1 MSRTVSILLALIAGL
16 AVGVVLRVYGGPD
29 NGVAGF
35 LQPIGQLWLNALR
48 MTLVPLVFCLM
59 TAGVAG
65 LATTATDS
73 GRQVGIAVG
82 VFLSLLLAAAIV
94 GAATAE
100 ALMLIWP
107 VHPIDSALA
116 AQSVAT
122 VAAPPSFVSV
132 LVNLIPLNPVA
143 AAAEAAMVPLIV
155 FAAIFGVAISR
166 LPGGARG
173 LLVDFFKAAADAMLI
188 IVNWVLSAA
197 PIGIFVLTLEAAA
210 NIGLGVALGLVQYV
224 LLLSMVLAVGLVC
237 ATMVGLLSGIQP
249 ARFFRAALGPQA
261 LAASTQSSMACLPA
275 LVQAAES
282 LELPRPFVATMMPLA
297 VTTFRF
303 GNVCGG
309 IAAGL
314 IGAQLFGIHPGY
326 AAITL
331 AIVIGVL
338 TNVGVIGLPGQ
349 AVLLA
354 AYGPIFTALGT
365 PIEAL
370 TLLIAV
376 FTLPDILDTTC
387 NVTADLAATSL
398 IARLAGSESK
408 NFNSINDSTEI
419 DPSRAGS

>member
-1 MSRTVSILLALIAGL
+1 MSRTRSILAALIAGL
-16 AVGVVLRVYGGPD
+16 AVGIALRFYLGPD
-29 NGVAGF
+29 NAIAGF

-65 LATTATDS
+65 LASTATDS
-73 GRQVGIAVG
+73 GRQVGIAVA
-82 VFLSLLLAAAIV
+82 VFFSLLLVAAVI
-94 GAATAE
+94 GTLTAE
-100 ALMLIWP
+100 ALMFLWP
-107 VHPIDSALA
+107 VRPLDVALA
-116 AQSVAT
+116 APAAAVA
-122 VAAPPSFVSV
+122 AAPPNLVTV

-143 AAAEAAMVPLIV
+143 AAAEAAMAPLIV
-155 FAAIFGVAISR
+155 FASIFGVAISR
-166 LPGGARG
+166 LPAPSRQ
-173 LLVDFFKAAADAMLI
+173 LLVDFFKASSDAMLI
-188 IVNWVLSAA
+188 IVNWVLKAA
-197 PIGIFVLTLEAAA
+197 PLGIFVLTLEAAA
-210 NIGLGVALGLVQYV
+210 TVGVGVALGLVQYV
-224 LLLSMVLAVGLVC
+224 LLLSLVLAVGLIG
-237 ATMVGLLSGIQP
+237 TTLIGLSSGVSP

-282 LELPRPFVATMMPLA
+282 LDLPRPFVATIMPLA

-309 IAAGL
+309 VAAGL
-314 IGAQLFGIHPGY
+314 IGANLFGIHPGVT
-326 AAITL
+326 AIAL
-331 AIVIGVL
+331 ATVIGVL

-354 AYGPIFTALGT
+354 AYGPIFTALGA

-387 NVTADLAATSL
+387 NVTADLAATAW
-398 IARLAGSESK
+398 IARLVGATAGRRSETLAS
-408 NFNSINDSTEI
+408 
-419 DPSRAGS
+419 